1 MLVIVF
7 ILQRSLAMSGPG
19 DDDKEREEA
28 ESEAWEMENDPYS
41 DDEKDNIG
49 DNGEGNESKD

>member
-1 MLVIVF
+1 
-7 ILQRSLAMSGPG
+7 MSGPG